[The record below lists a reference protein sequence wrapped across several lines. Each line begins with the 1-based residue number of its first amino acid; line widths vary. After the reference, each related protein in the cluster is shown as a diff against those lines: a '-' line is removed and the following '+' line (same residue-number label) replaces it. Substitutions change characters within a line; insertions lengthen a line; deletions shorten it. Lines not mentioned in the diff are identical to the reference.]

1 MRLIRSAQI
10 AAAVAAFSLAA
21 ACTTASTSDDGGQGG
36 VSGGGGDAVTAD
48 KTYKL
53 GLGLPLTGPAAAYGT
68 EYRNVVEMAID
79 DVNKQYA
86 KDGIKL
92 ELVTADTQAT
102 AEGGV
107 SAMNKL
113 GAVDKAPAVL
123 TGWGTVLQAT
133 IPIASDLDF
142 AILNAGVQNTSLI
155 GQSPELVN
163 LLPMNKAMFED
174 FADYLVNERGY
185 KTFAY
190 VAIDT
195 DTGQEAAKEFADAV
209 EAAGGKLVATES
221 IRQDATDATAQI
233 AKIKDA
239 DPDFMYF
246 HTLLVDGAS
255 VMKAAKEAN
264 LRATIGSY
272 NAVGEARLIRD
283 AGADKSNGLL
293 YVSHLPSDV
302 DAVKGLLGK
311 LETKMKGTGLVNQSY
326 DPYWYSA
333 PFLYAEAIK
342 RLRADGAPV
351 TGGNITSV
359 LGEATDIEVPI
370 IGPIDLTD
378 QLTYKTPTTIREI
391 ADYKGEPLNDKTVAG
406 G

>member
-10 AAAVAAFSLAA
+10 AAAVAALSLAA
-21 ACTTASTSDDGGQGG
+21 ACTTASTSEGAGSGG
-36 VSGGGGDAVTAD
+36 VTGGGDAITAD
-48 KTYKL
+48 ETYKL

-68 EYRNVVEMAID
+68 EYRNVVEMAIS

-92 ELVTADTQAT
+92 QLVTADTQAT

-133 IPIASDLDF
+133 IPIANDLDF

-155 GQSPELVN
+155 GQSPELIN

-174 FADYLVNERGY
+174 FADYLVNERGF

-283 AGADKSNGLL
+283 AGGDKSNGLL
-293 YVSHLPSDV
+293 YVSHLPSDL
-302 DAVKGLLGK
+302 DGVKGLLSK

-342 RLRADGAPV
+342 RLRAEGAPV
-351 TGGNITSV
+351 TGSNITSV
-359 LGEATDIEVPI
+359 LADAKDISVPI
-370 IGPIDLTD
+370 IGPVDLSD

-391 ADYKGEPLNDKTVAG
+391 KDYAGEPLDDVTVAG

>member
-10 AAAVAAFSLAA
+10 AAAVAALSLAA
-21 ACTTASTSDDGGQGG
+21 ACTTASTSDDAGSDGIQDA
-36 VSGGGGDAVTAD
+36 SGKAVTSD
-48 KTYKL
+48 ETYKL
-53 GLGLPLTGPAAAYGT
+53 GLGLPLTGAAAAYGT

-79 DVNKQYA
+79 DVNEQYA
-86 KDGIKL
+86 ADGIQL

-133 IPIASDLDF
+133 IPIAADLDF

-155 GQSPELVN
+155 GSSPDLVN
-163 LLPMNKAMFED
+163 LLPMNQAMFED
-174 FADYLVNERGY
+174 FADYLVNERGF

-195 DTGQEAAKEFADAV
+195 DTGQEAAKEFAAAV
-209 EAAGGKLVATES
+209 EAEGGKLVATES

-233 AKIKDA
+233 AKIKSA

-246 HTLLVDGAS
+246 HTLLVDGSS
-255 VMKAAKEAN
+255 VMKAVREAD
-264 LRATIGSY
+264 LRAEVGSY

-283 AGADKSNGLL
+283 AGGDKSNGLL
-293 YVSHLPSDV
+293 YVSHLPSDI
-302 DAVKGLLGK
+302 AGVKTLLTDLGA
-311 LETKMKGTGLVNQSY
+311 KMKGTGLVNQSY

-342 RLRADGAPV
+342 RLRAEGAPV
-351 TGGNITSV
+351 TGSNITAV
-359 LGEATDIEVPI
+359 LGETKDIEVPI
-370 IGPIDLTD
+370 LGPVDLTD

-391 ADYKGEPLNDKTVAG
+391 KDYKGEPLDDETVAG